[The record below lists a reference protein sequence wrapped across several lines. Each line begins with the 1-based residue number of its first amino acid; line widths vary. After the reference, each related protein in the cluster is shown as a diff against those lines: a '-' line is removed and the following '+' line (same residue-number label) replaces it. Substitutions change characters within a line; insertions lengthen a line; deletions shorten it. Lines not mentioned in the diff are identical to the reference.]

1 MERTRDDGS
10 NRFHG
15 GPFAMSRK
23 RELPVARVCGG
34 DIAVRRRI
42 GAAIASLGD
51 VELVGLDE
59 IGETETSSDLTTLCV
74 VLDAAGVDE
83 DTAGRLSQIPA
94 WSRGVL
100 VTTESVPADVLDETL
115 ARLQP
120 LHVIRAD
127 APEVVI
133 RHIVCQQLDGGV
145 MAARDQHRPARAILG
160 VSAVVRELLDQVR
173 QVANSRV
180 PVLITGET
188 GTGKELVA
196 RSVHEQS
203 PRACADFVAINC
215 GALPDN
221 LLEAELFGYEPGGF
235 TGAERS
241 KQGLFEEAS
250 GGTLFLDEIG
260 DTSPA
265 LQVKLLRAIE
275 EGEIRRLGDGESRSV
290 DVRIVSATHRDLAA
304 AVEDGSFRQDLLYR
318 LNTVTLSVPPLRRR
332 RVDIPFLAQHFAEEF
347 GAADARRITLSDD
360 FVEGLTQLDFPG
372 NVRELRNAVERA
384 ITLATPGESVS
395 ANLLP
400 EGARRSG
407 VQTFAGTL
415 KERVEELELRTIQ
428 EALAEHDGNRT
439 RAAEKLGLSRVGLR
453 NKMRRF
459 GLE

>member
-1 MERTRDDGS
+1 
-10 NRFHG
+10 
-15 GPFAMSRK
+15 MSRK

-42 GAAIASLGD
+42 GAAIAPLGD
-51 VELVGLDE
+51 VELVGLDD
-59 IGETETSSDLTTLCV
+59 IGVTETSADLTTLCV
-74 VLDAAGVDE
+74 ILGAAGIE
-83 DTAGRLSQIPA
+83 KAAAERLSRIPA
-94 WSRGVL
+94 WSRGIL
-100 VTTESVPADVLDETL
+100 VTVDGVPDDLLEEALT
-115 ARLQP
+115 RLQP
-120 LHVIRAD
+120 LHVVRAD
-127 APEVVI
+127 APEAVF
-133 RHIVCQQLDGGV
+133 RYIVGQQLEGGGL
-145 MAARDQHRPARAILG
+145 AARDQHRPARALLG
-160 VSAVVRELLDQVR
+160 VSSVVRELLDQVR

-196 RSVHEQS
+196 RSLHAQS
-203 PRACADFVAINC
+203 PRARASFVAINC

-221 LLEAELFGYEPGGF
+221 LLEAELFGYEPGAF
-235 TGAERS
+235 TGAERA
-241 KQGLFEEAS
+241 KRGLFEEAS

-275 EGEIRRLGDGESRSV
+275 EGEIRRLGDAEARSV

-304 AVEDGSFRQDLLYR
+304 AVEAGEFRQDLLYR

-347 GAADARRITLSDD
+347 GAANARRITLSDD
-360 FVEGLTQLDFPG
+360 FVEGLARLDFPG

-384 ITLATPGESVS
+384 ITLATPGESVP
-395 ANLLP
+395 ADLLP
-400 EGARRSG
+400 EGGTRTGSP
-407 VQTFAGTL
+407 VTSVGTL
-415 KERVEELELRTIQ
+415 RERVEDLEQRVIEEVLTRH
-428 EALAEHDGNRT
+428 EGNRT
-439 RAAEKLGLSRVGLR
+439 HAARELGLSRVGLR